1 MHYVLALPM
10 RVLKTC
16 MLYLISIMN
25 FLFPSIGPHAL
36 LCVAMFAYVFM
47 CVFLCVFCCV
57 VCMCCLP
64 ARVCVSCAVCACRVL
79 FVHVCM
85 FTSMYVYILANVP

>member
-1 MHYVLALPM
+1 MHYVLALPK

-36 LCVAMFAYVFM
+36 LCVAMFGF
-47 CVFLCVFCCV
+47 CVCFVVLC
-57 VCMCCLP
+57 
-64 ARVCVSCAVCACRVL
+64 ACAVCLHVCVCRVL

>member
-1 MHYVLALPM
+1 
-10 RVLKTC
+10 
-16 MLYLISIMN
+16 MN

-64 ARVCVSCAVCACRVL
+64 ARVCVMCCLCMSCAVCAC
-79 FVHVCM
+79 VHVYKHVRLHFSKC
-85 FTSMYVYILANVP
+85 SLAMPLVMDSCIC